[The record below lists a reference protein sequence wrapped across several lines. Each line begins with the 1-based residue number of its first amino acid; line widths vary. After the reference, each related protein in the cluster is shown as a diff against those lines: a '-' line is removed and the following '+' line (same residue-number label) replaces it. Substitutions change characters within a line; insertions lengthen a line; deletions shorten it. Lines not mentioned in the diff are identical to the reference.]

1 MVRETTPLLELYL
14 GVYTATFVIVSRL
27 PGPHS
32 RCCFGGIW
40 SIQWWHCHQD
50 PGPPAELLVRLHHT
64 NGYSADITRLSTVL
78 TAMSNTLAVFLILSL
93 LSCLLEL
100 EPGWLSNT
108 LAVFFILLLLSFLLA
123 WAGAR
128 MGYKSPSSP
137 PRGGSSSNT
146 LAVFLLLPLLAYLL
160 EPSLTP
166 WQYLSII
173 FWVMEWNTQEWNQ
186 VHHPRGFLLC
196 WSRMCLAEVP
206 HSASCRGCLKE

>member
-1 MVRETTPLLELYL
+1 MVGRNVSTATMLMSYRTEHRYCAGMVSKPTPLLELYL
-14 GVYTATFVIVSRL
+14 GVFTATFVIVSRL

-40 SIQWWHCHQD
+40 SIQWWHCHQG

-64 NGYSADITRLSTVL
+64 NGYSADIFTRLSTVL
-78 TAMSNTLAVFLILSL
+78 TAMSNTLAVFLILPL
-93 LSCLLEL
+93 LSCLLEQ

-108 LAVFFILLLLSFLLA
+108 LAVFLILLLLSFLLA

-128 MGYKSPSSP
+128 VEYKLPSSP

-160 EPSLTP
+160 EASLTP
-166 WQYLSII
+166 WQYFI
-173 FWVMEWNTQEWNQ
+173 N
-186 VHHPRGFLLC
+186 LLFD
-196 WSRMCLAEVP
+196 
-206 HSASCRGCLKE
+206 